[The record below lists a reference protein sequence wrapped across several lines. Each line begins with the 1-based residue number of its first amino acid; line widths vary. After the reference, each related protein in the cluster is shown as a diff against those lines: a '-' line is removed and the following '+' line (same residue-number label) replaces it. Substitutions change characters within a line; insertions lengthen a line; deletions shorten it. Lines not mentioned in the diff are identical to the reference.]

1 MNTGRYV
8 GKRNQE
14 ETIIRTNLEAVKE
27 ICYQLRLRNIGGII
41 IIDFIDMADESSRE
55 KVYNALSEALKKDRV
70 PTNILKISEMGLV
83 EMTRKRTRQSITKLL
98 SEPCPYCDGKGTVKS
113 RDTICYEI
121 FREIKRRAPSISG
134 RTLVLHVHPDVANL
148 LCEEER
154 AGIEELEK
162 KLSKRIIVKDK
173 MQFHIEQFEI
183 VES

>member
-1 MNTGRYV
+1 
-8 GKRNQE
+8 
-14 ETIIRTNLEAVKE
+14 
-27 ICYQLRLRNIGGII
+27 
-41 IIDFIDMADESSRE
+41 
-55 KVYNALSEALKKDRV
+55 
-70 PTNILKISEMGLV
+70 MGLV

-154 AGIEELEK
+154 AGIENWRRSYPSASS
-162 KLSKRIIVKDK
+162 SKTRCNSISSNSRSSKADPHSVPDYRASLIPLAPAVLK
-173 MQFHIEQFEI
+173 
-183 VES
+183 SPLAGLLAATTA